1 MNKQMIL
8 GTIRHFL
15 TLVSGAVLAG
25 KAASLET
32 AIPDLANKIA
42 AGDIGTIVSAV
53 LVVGSLLWSMWVKAA
68 DETKKGVVTTLT
80 LGMK

>member
-53 LVVGSLLWSMWVKAA
+53 LVVGVAFPFMFPKCQFLNNYLKCREM
-68 DETKKGVVTTLT
+68 GVE
-80 LGMK
+80 